1 MNILKSNILESKP
14 HIIAITESWTHKDIT
29 EAELKIEGY
38 ELVGRSDREDT
49 INGRGGGVLLYS
61 NLTNISTVSLQTD
74 FHQILAVKLSNVGED
89 DLNLQ
94 VVYRSPNSSD
104 LNNKNL
110 LNHISNLSQNTI
122 VIGDFNCPEI
132 NWNTFTVN
140 APEDSISQGLLNVSQ
155 DKFLEQYVNF
165 PTNFT
170 PQKNETITQTCI
182 DLILTDN
189 PDLVANV
196 KSAGHLA
203 KSKHAIIEAEFMI
216 PTSKNETTELVPD
229 FGKAD
234 FEVIRNSLA
243 LIRWEEELD
252 ELSTERSWELFKD
265 QVYKVMESSIPK
277 KKRRISNRP
286 LWMNQNIM
294 RVIRKKRRLWKWYCT
309 TRDYQDY
316 LSYQKVCA
324 SANKV
329 VRKAKR
335 RLERKLA
342 KNIKSNPKSFYK
354 YLNSCTKT
362 RSRVGPLKDTNG
374 ILQTDDEVMTGI
386 LNTAYSSVF
395 TVEDTSQF
403 PQVEQLYQGDSPLT
417 DTFLGQ
423 EVVLK
428 KINTLDP
435 NKTPGPDKFHPK
447 FLKEVGDILS
457 VPLSIIFTKSL
468 REKVVPRDWRTA
480 NVVSIFKK
488 GDHTSASNYRPVSLT
503 SIVCKML
510 ESILK
515 DAIMEHLLE
524 NELLRSSQHGFMPLR
539 SCLTNLLE
547 FLEEVT
553 KLVDS
558 GHQVDLMYLDFSR
571 AFDKVPHR
579 RLLMKVQSLGVR
591 GNMAAW
597 IEAWLNDRQQR
608 TVLNGKFS
616 EWKDVTSGVP
626 QGSVLGPCLFII
638 YINDIEA
645 AIDTIML
652 VIKFADDTKA
662 CGVADRLEDCESL
675 QEQVDK
681 LYQWS
686 LDWQMLFNKEKCKVI
701 HIGGNSLRYDYKLGP
716 DSLIKVDSEKDL
728 GVYIHETLCP
738 SIHIAE
744 AVKTANKK
752 LGQLIRTLSYR
763 DRFNFVTLYKSHVRC
778 HLEYCVQAW
787 SPWLK
792 KDIELLEAV
801 QKRAVRCIQGLSG
814 NYEEKLQQIGLPTL
828 VDRRNRGDMIQTFKI
843 VNQIDNV
850 DPNTWFQFQS
860 DTHRPLRGN
869 TEISDD
875 GNVRKK
881 LTLKGRHS
889 NIELRRNFFSNR
901 VIRPW
906 NELPETLRCE
916 KSVNAFKNGY
926 DDLTAIK

>member
-14 HIIAITESWTHKDIT
+14 HIIAITESWTHKDMT

-38 ELVGRSDREDT
+38 EIVGRSDREDT

-61 NLTNISTVSLQTD
+61 NLPNISAVSLQTA

-110 LNHISNLSQNTI
+110 LKHMSNLSKNTI

-132 NWNTFTVN
+132 NWDTLTVK

-170 PQKNETITQTCI
+170 PQKNETITETCI

-189 PDLVANV
+189 PDIVANV

-203 KSKHAIIEAEFMI
+203 KSKHAIIEAELMI
-216 PTSKNETTELVPD
+216 PTSQNETTELVPD

-234 FEVIRNSLA
+234 FEVIRNALA

-265 QVYKVMESSIPK
+265 KVYKVMENSIPK

-294 RVIRKKRRLWKWYCT
+294 RAIRKKRRVWKWYCT

-324 SANKV
+324 SATKV

-362 RSRVGPLKDTNG
+362 RSKVGPLKDTNG
-374 ILQTDDEVMTGI
+374 IVQTDDEVMTDI

-403 PQVEQLYQGDSPLT
+403 PEVEQLYQGDSPLT
-417 DTFLGQ
+417 DTFLGP

-428 KINTLDP
+428 KINALDP

-468 REKVVPRDWRTA
+468 RERVVPRDWRTA

-488 GDHTSASNYRPVSLT
+488 GDRTSASNYRPISLT
-503 SIVCKML
+503 SVVCKML

-553 KLVDS
+553 KLVDA

-579 RLLMKVQSLGVR
+579 RLLMKVQSLGIR
-591 GNMAAW
+591 GNMAGW
-597 IEAWLNDRQQR
+597 IEAWLDDRQQR
-608 TVLNGKFS
+608 TVLNGRFS
-616 EWKDVTSGVP
+616 DWKDVTSGVP

-652 VIKFADDTKA
+652 VKKFADDTKA
-662 CGVADRLEDCESL
+662 CGVADKLEDCENL

-686 LDWQMLFNKEKCKVI
+686 MDWQMLFNKEKCKVI
-701 HIGGNSLRYDYKLGP
+701 HVGGNSLRYDYKLGP
-716 DSLIKVDSEKDL
+716 DSLIKADSEKDL

-738 SIHIAE
+738 SMHIAE

-752 LGQLIRTLSYR
+752 LGQLIRAVSYR
-763 DRFNFVTLYKSHVRC
+763 DRFNFVTLYRSHVRC

-814 NYEEKLQQIGLPTL
+814 TYEEKLRQIGLPTL

-869 TEISDD
+869 TEIADD

-889 NIELRRNFFSNR
+889 NTELRRNFFSNR

-906 NELPETLRCE
+906 NELPESLRCE

-926 DDLTAIK
+926 DDLTAVE